1 MPTAAAQKASHERDD
16 PDRQPGERPGVGPGR
31 VDRGGPQRSLSASA
45 PSRIVHIRTEGD
57 RVQSRPLVE
66 IGGKGVFVKEIEEAL
81 FAQDVDLAVHSCK
94 DLPTEQPAGLMIGAF
109 PARVDPRDVLVSQQ
123 GCRLAEL
130 PAGARVG
137 TGSLRRAAQLR
148 ALRPDLVLAD
158 IRGNVDTRLRKLDE
172 GQYDAIVLAAAG
184 LSRLGLEGRVS
195 EYFEPQFVLPAPGQ
209 GALALEVREA
219 DAEVRELIGALDDPA
234 TRLATGAERA
244 FLRGLGGGCDVP
256 IGAYAWL
263 DGAELVLRGML
274 ATREGRD
281 PFYAEA
287 REPAGGPASNPEAL
301 GEVLAR
307 TVLEA
312 VAAR

>member
-1 MPTAAAQKASHERDD
+1 MPAAGKQAMRDTILIGS
-16 PDRQPGERPGVGPGR
+16 R
-31 VDRGGPQRSLSASA
+31 ASA
-45 PSRIVHIRTEGD
+45 LALVQAESIARALSLRYPERAFRIVHIRTEGD
-57 RVQSRPLVE
+57 KIQSRSLVE

-81 FAQDVDLAVHSCK
+81 IRHDVDLAVHSCK
-94 DLPTEQPAGLMIGAF
+94 DLPTEQPAGLTLGAF
-109 PARVDPRDVLVSQQ
+109 PVRADPRDVLVSKQ
-123 GCRLAEL
+123 GCRVADL
-130 PAGARVG
+130 PADARVG

-172 GQYDAIVLAAAG
+172 GQYDAIMLAAAG

-195 EYFEPQFVLPAPGQ
+195 EYFDPQLVLPAPGQ

-219 DAEVRELIGALDDPA
+219 DAEVRELIGVLDDPV
-234 TRLATGAERA
+234 TRQAAGAERA

-256 IGAYAWL
+256 IGAYAWRES
-263 DGAELVLRGML
+263 DELVLRGML
-274 ATREGRD
+274 ATRGGRD
-281 PFYAEA
+281 PFYSEA
-287 REPAGGPASNPEAL
+287 REAAGGPVSDPEAL
-301 GEVLAR
+301 GEMLAR